1 MMLAA
6 TRLIALHKNKGMTV
20 AACLS
25 GAVCGDHISPIS
37 DTTILASAG
46 AQCHHID
53 HVSTQLPYAL
63 LVAAMSFVGFLV
75 GGVTGSGV
83 IALIV
88 GLVLLALTIFV
99 ISAKHKKAAN

>member
-1 MMLAA
+1 MSDDNV
-6 TRLIALHKNKGMTV
+6 RHEGR
-20 AACLS
+20 
-25 GAVCGDHISPIS
+25 PIMKKA
-37 DTTILASAG
+37 I
-46 AQCHHID
+46 
-53 HVSTQLPYAL
+53 AL

>member
-1 MMLAA
+1 MLV
-6 TRLIALHKNKGMTV
+6 MTV

-63 LVAAMSFVGFLV
+63 LVAAMSFCGFLV
-75 GGVTGSGV
+75 GGITGSGV
-83 IALIV
+83 VALIA
-88 GLVLLALTIFV
+88 GLVLLAIAIFV
-99 ISAKHKKAAN
+99 LSARSKKAKV